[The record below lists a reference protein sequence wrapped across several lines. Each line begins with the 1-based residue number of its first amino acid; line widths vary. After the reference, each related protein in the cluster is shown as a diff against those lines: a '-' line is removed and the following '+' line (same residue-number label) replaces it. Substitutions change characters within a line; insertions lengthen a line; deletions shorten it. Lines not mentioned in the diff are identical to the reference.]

1 MKDQRLDVE
10 VEINF
15 IEKSLGFS
23 KELAI
28 AIAKSK
34 VEFIQFLQDSKEARE

>member
-1 MKDQRLDVE
+1 MKDQSLDVE

-23 KELAI
+23 KELAV

-34 VEFIQFLQDSKEARE
+34 IEFMKFLQNSKEARE